1 MTRAKAPM
9 TTRPVKFALALVLC
23 LGAAGSLLTAT
34 AQTNTEN
41 FAQFR
46 FNFNNP
52 GARSAGIGGAFISIA
67 DDATAAEANP
77 AGLTT
82 LTRPEISF
90 ETKGIQFKQKIANFS
105 STGTFDNY
113 SLQSKVFNRSVVSP
127 SFASVVFPLRG
138 ITLSAFRYELV
149 NFESAFFTKGSF
161 VPTLH
166 DGSTFFPVKS
176 ETKLKVVNYGAAF
189 AYKLSGRFSV
199 GASAGV
205 STISL
210 QSSLTRYF
218 LELFDPGSIANSA
231 TIDDNGL
238 NFFINAGIIYKPTEH
253 LAIGAIFK
261 RRPSFSLS
269 HTFRFTNFP
278 ADSTIKK
285 DINFNVPAS
294 AGIGVSYRPTDV
306 LTLSVDAVWI
316 QYAQLTDKFVLTISD
331 DAAKASDFKVD
342 NGFEIHGGAEYVL
355 FLRSVAL
362 VLRGGVYL
370 EPDNRIRFTGNVNDS
385 ADPNRIFSRQ
395 LLAGLFQKGDSYV
408 HGTFGLGLVLS
419 NSFQVDVAG
428 NLSSVSNELIGSLVV
443 RL

>member
-1 MTRAKAPM
+1 MTPM
-9 TTRPVKFALALVLC
+9 TTSTRIQSAVALLLVFV
-23 LGAAGSLLTAT
+23 LGSFLSGT

-52 GARSAGIGGAFISIA
+52 GARAAGIGGAFISIA

-82 LTRPEISF
+82 LIRPELSF
-90 ETKGIQFKQKIANFS
+90 ETKGIQFKQKVANFS
-105 STGTFDNY
+105 SSGTAANY
-113 SLQSKVFNRSVVSP
+113 TLESKIFRRPVISP
-127 SFASVVFPLRG
+127 SFASFVYPLRG
-138 ITLSAFRYELV
+138 ITLSVFRYELV

-161 VPTLH
+161 VPTLR
-166 DGSTFFPVKS
+166 DGSTFFPVKAD
-176 ETKLKVVNYGAAF
+176 TRLKVVNWGGAF

-205 STISL
+205 STISM

-218 LELFDPGSIANSA
+218 LEVFDPGSIANTA
-231 TIDDNGL
+231 TIDDNDL
-238 NFFINAGIIYKPTEH
+238 NFFVNAGLIYKPADN

-261 RRPSFSLS
+261 RRPTFSLS
-269 HTFRFTNFP
+269 HTFRFTDFP
-278 ADSTIKK
+278 KDSTTTK
-285 DINFNVPAS
+285 DITFNVPSS

-316 QYAQLTDKFVLTISD
+316 AYSQLTDKFVLTISEQ
-331 DAAKASDFKVD
+331 AAQASDFKVD

-355 FLRSVAL
+355 FLKSVAL
-362 VLRGGVYL
+362 VLRGGVYV
-370 EPDNRIRFTGNVNDS
+370 EPDNRIRWTGNVNDTT
-385 ADPNRIFSRQ
+385 DPNRIFSRQ
-395 LLAGLFQKGDSYV
+395 LLAGLFQKGSSYV

-428 NLSSVSNELIGSLVV
+428 SLSSVTDELVGSLVV